1 MDPLMKLLEL
11 SADEK
16 TKMGLVHTPQEI
28 AQQPDTWQQTL
39 NLLQARAEEIRHF
52 LTEAGVRKPASERPV
67 VYLIGA
73 GTSDYIGH
81 CLHLLLQSKWQC
93 EVIPVAST
101 TLLTNFEDYLLE
113 GRSALWISFSRSG
126 DSSEG
131 VAVIERALEECPAIQ
146 HLVITCNAEAR
157 MLQLVKEDL
166 HSFCIVLGDET
177 NDRSLAMTSSF
188 SNMVLTGQFLAHLW
202 SVEEYVPICNS
213 LQQAARSFLPCA
225 AALASQL
232 SQDGYSRIC
241 FVGSGALVGA
251 AMESALKVLELSAGK
266 VQTMW
271 QQTLALRHGP
281 MEALNKETLF
291 VSFVSSEERR
301 RRYELDLLTEIGS
314 KHLVRGRVAVA
325 LASDSALSNA
335 AEYVLTPESG
345 AEIPDLYRPVL
356 DVIFGQLL
364 GLFFSL
370 HCGLQ
375 PDAPSPNGAISR
387 VVQGVGIYR

>member
-1 MDPLMKLLEL
+1 MDPLIELLEL
-11 SADEK
+11 SAEEK
-16 TKMGLVHTPQEI
+16 TKRGLVHTPWEI

-39 NLLQARAEEIRHF
+39 TLLQKRAEEIRHF
-52 LTEAGVRKPASERPV
+52 LTEAGLRKPASERPV

-81 CLHLLLQSKWQC
+81 CLHLMLQSKWQC
-93 EVIPVAST
+93 EVVPVAST
-101 TLLTNFEDYLLE
+101 TLLTNFEDYLLD

-146 HLVITCNAEAR
+146 HLVITCNAEAW
-157 MLQLVKEDL
+157 MLQLLKGAR
-166 HSFCIVLGDET
+166 HSFSIVLGDET

-188 SNMVLTGQFLAHLW
+188 SNMVVTGQFLANLW
-202 SVEEYVPICNS
+202 SMEEYVPVCNS

-232 SQDGYSRIC
+232 SQDGYSRMC
-241 FVGSGALVGA
+241 FVGSGALTGA

-266 VQTMW
+266 VQTMC

-281 MEALNKETLF
+281 MAALDKETLF

-325 LASDSALSNA
+325 VASDSALANA
-335 AEYVLTPESG
+335 AEYVLAPEQS

-370 HCGLQ
+370 QCGLQ